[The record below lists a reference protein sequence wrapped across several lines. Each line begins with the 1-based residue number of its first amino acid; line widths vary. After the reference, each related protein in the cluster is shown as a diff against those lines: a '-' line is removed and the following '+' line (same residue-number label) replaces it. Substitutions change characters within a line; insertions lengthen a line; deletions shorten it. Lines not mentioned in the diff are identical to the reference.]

1 MSEKIDTQISQA
13 GNTLPV
19 TLGQVDAAQAAQ
31 VATTRLRL
39 EKGQS
44 SGAPQD
50 EQAAREAVGIK
61 VNGKGMRPLGDVTL
75 RFEIDRQTHDVTIL
89 ILDKASQKVVRTI
102 PPDEMARMDPGELLQ
117 LFA

>member
-13 GNTLPV
+13 GNALSV
-19 TLGQVDAAQAAQ
+19 TLGRVDVAQTAQ
-31 VATTRLRL
+31 VAAARP

-50 EQAAREAVGIK
+50 ERAATEAVGIK
-61 VNGKGMRPLGDVTL
+61 VNGKGTRPFTDVTL
-75 RFEIDRQTHDVTIL
+75 RFEIDSQTHDVTIL

-102 PPDEMARMDPGELLQ
+102 PPDEMERMDPGELLQ